1 MQNSD
6 DNLISIKMTNFKIIL
21 TNLVESIEYL
31 EDEND
36 LDKSVQ
42 IGKELISQFGLIT
55 EKFSIYHDK
64 LDNYEN
70 NIKNLN
76 SILEENKAQI
86 EENKAQI
93 EEHKNKYNIEHENM
107 NTLQICLNETTSN
120 LEKNEKLIT
129 ELECLYN
136 KNIQTLEN
144 INKELCETI
153 KEMQNKIDIK
163 TAEII
168 NLKDTINDERNKKEV
183 ENQSQKS
190 LAYIEKLN
198 EGNVKIIQKHSDKIK
213 QLDIELIECKR
224 KIVELENN
232 NNELQKYNIELN
244 SISDN
249 FKIETLD
256 LKDDNYKL
264 QKEIEELRYYKDLNY
279 NDINKP
285 LLNKNIENNENKNNK
300 DDLCNFCCI
309 S

>member
-6 DNLISIKMTNFKIIL
+6 ENLFSIKITNFKIVL
-21 TNLVESIEYL
+21 SNLIESIEYL

-55 EKFSIYHDK
+55 EKFSIYNDK

-76 SILEENKAQI
+76 SILEKNKAQI
-86 EENKAQI
+86 EDYKMK
-93 EEHKNKYNIEHENM
+93 HNIYHENM
-107 NTLQICLNETTSN
+107 ETLQKSLTESISN
-120 LEKNEKLIT
+120 LEKNENAIT
-129 ELECLYN
+129 ELESVYN

-144 INKELCETI
+144 TNKDMLETI
-153 KEMQNKIDIK
+153 KEMQNTIDIK
-163 TAEII
+163 TGEII
-168 NLKDTINDERNKKEV
+168 NLKDIINNERNKKEL

-213 QLDIELIECKR
+213 QLDNELIECKR

-244 SISDN
+244 SIADN

-285 LLNKNIENNENKNNK
+285 LLNNNNNQNNNNK
-300 DDLCNFCCI
+300 DELCNFCCI
-309 S
+309 N

>member
-1 MQNSD
+1 MDQNLMQNSD
-6 DNLISIKMTNFKIIL
+6 ENLFSIKITNFKIIL

-55 EKFSIYHDK
+55 EKFSIYNDK

-76 SILEENKAQI
+76 SILEKNKAQI
-86 EENKAQI
+86 EDYKMK
-93 EEHKNKYNIEHENM
+93 HNIYHENM
-107 NTLQICLNETTSN
+107 ETLQKSLTESISN
-120 LEKNEKLIT
+120 LEKNENAIT
-129 ELECLYN
+129 ELECVYN
-136 KNIQTLEN
+136 RNIQTLEN
-144 INKELCETI
+144 TNKDMLETI
-153 KEMQNKIDIK
+153 KEMQNTIDIK
-163 TAEII
+163 TGEII
-168 NLKDTINDERNKKEV
+168 NLKDTINNERNKKEL

-213 QLDIELIECKR
+213 QLDNELIECKR

-232 NNELQKYNIELN
+232 NNELEKYNIELN
-244 SISDN
+244 NIADN

-256 LKDDNYKL
+256 LH
-264 QKEIEELRYYKDLNY
+264 
-279 NDINKP
+279 P
-285 LLNKNIENNENKNNK
+285 
-300 DDLCNFCCI
+300 
-309 S
+309 